1 MFYVCIMLQIVTNNT
16 GDEWRE
22 QRRFALKHLKD
33 FGFGKSSMEEMIRIE
48 VTDLADYLR
57 SVKDEEVET
66 KQLFNFYVMNILWCM
81 MSGCRWVKKEIKP
94 QQ

>member
-1 MFYVCIMLQIVTNNT
+1 MLQIVTNNT

-81 MSGCRWVKKEIKP
+81 MSGCRWVKKEIQP

>member
-1 MFYVCIMLQIVTNNT
+1 MLQIVTNNT
-16 GDEWRE
+16 GDEWKE

>member
-1 MFYVCIMLQIVTNNT
+1 MLQIVTNNT

>member
-1 MFYVCIMLQIVTNNT
+1 MFYACIMLQIVTNNT